1 MISWYKKRIKVASDE
16 SSFTE
21 EAAANDAEKKD
32 GTETED
38 DKNEDAAEI
47 ESSDPK

>member
-1 MISWYKKRIKVASDE
+1 MISWYKRRIKVASDE

-21 EAAANDAEKKD
+21 EAAANDAEKK
-32 GTETED
+32 TETED
-38 DKNEDAAEI
+38 DKNEDAAET